1 MNPASLTGHILELQR
16 SIERSAYPPDHI
28 VTDFF
33 RSRKYLGSHDRRAI
47 ANAVFG
53 LIRHRRF
60 TETLLEQFSKN
71 HPGTEIL
78 SDPAVR
84 ALPIFVCY
92 SELVDAGVK
101 VPSAFWKIHFP
112 NIDLSQYITW
122 IKENSS
128 LTFLSHDNIQRL
140 GVQYSF
146 PDWMVRAWNDHIG
159 DETEDLLRG
168 LNTQAPTALRVN
180 VLLTDRAE
188 CQRRLAEE
196 GIETEF
202 TKISPVGLI
211 AGKRFNSDASAA
223 YNDGWFEIQDEG
235 SQLISLLVQ
244 PRPGSVVIDAC
255 AGAGGKS
262 LHMAE
267 LMKNEGEII
276 ALDIDPKRLNKLR
289 KRAERAHITIIRSYS
304 ENEIQRD
311 DLIGKADF
319 VLIDAPCSGS
329 GTIRRNPAL
338 KWSITPSLVKHYSEQ
353 QLDILDRTVPFLK
366 TDGTMLYATCSL
378 FSDENEAVVRA
389 FLEKNP
395 EYRVYSIEDRLAPY
409 NLTPHGSLLTL
420 YPHRHQTDGFF
431 AAIIKR
437 QS

>member
-16 SIERSAYPPDHI
+16 SIERSTYPPDRI

-53 LIRHRRF
+53 LLRHRRF

-101 VPSAFWKIHFP
+101 VPSAFWKTHFP

-128 LTFLSHDNIQRL
+128 LTYLVDDNIQRL

-168 LNTQAPTALRVN
+168 LNTPAPTALRVN
-180 VLLTDRAE
+180 LLLADRTE
-188 CQRRLAEE
+188 CQRRLGEE

-202 TKISPVGLI
+202 TKISPAGLI
-211 AGKRFNSDASAA
+211 AGKRFNSEASAA
-223 YNDGWFEIQDEG
+223 YKDGWFEIQDEG
-235 SQLISLLVQ
+235 SQLISLLAQ
-244 PRPGSVVIDAC
+244 PRPGNVVIDAC

-276 ALDIDPKRLNKLR
+276 ALDIDSKRLNKLR
-289 KRAERAHITIIRSYS
+289 KRVERAHITIIRSYI

-311 DLIGKADF
+311 DLLGKADF

-329 GTIRRNPAL
+329 GTIRRNPGL
-338 KWSITPSLVKHYSEQ
+338 KWSLTPSLVKHYSEQ
-353 QLDILDRTVPFLK
+353 QLSILDRTIPFLK
-366 TDGTMLYATCSL
+366 PDGTMLYATCSL
-378 FSDENEAVVRA
+378 FTDENETVVRA
-389 FLEKNP
+389 FLENNSG
-395 EYRVYSIEDRLAPY
+395 YRVCSIEDRLTAF
-409 NLTPHGSLLTL
+409 NLTPHTSMLNLF
-420 YPHRHQTDGFF
+420 PHRHQTDGFF

-437 QS
+437 NS